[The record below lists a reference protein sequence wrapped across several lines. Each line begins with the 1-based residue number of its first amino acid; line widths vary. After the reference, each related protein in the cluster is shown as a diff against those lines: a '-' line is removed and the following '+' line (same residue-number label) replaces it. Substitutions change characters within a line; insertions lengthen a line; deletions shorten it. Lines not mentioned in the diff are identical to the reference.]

1 LSSALLETAFVL
13 AVSVCLIEVLLNGYR
28 KIPLTCPVP
37 GFRDDLP
44 LSCLVQFLGFEIFTR
59 FGAGI
64 SRVILDEPPLFLLVP
79 AVMAA
84 AWFWKRMRFKDALE
98 AGEVELGLTFENFHA
113 PVVER
118 LNLFD

>member
-1 LSSALLETAFVL
+1 LVAGLLETAFVL
-13 AVSVCLIEVLLNGYR
+13 AVSLCLMEMLLNGYR

-44 LSCLVQFLGFEIFTR
+44 LACLVLFLGFEIFTR
-59 FGAGI
+59 FGAGLA
-64 SRVILDEPPLFLLVP
+64 RVILDEPLLFVLVP
-79 AVMAA
+79 AGMAA
-84 AWFWKRMRFKDALE
+84 AWFWKRMRLKDALE
-98 AGEVELGLTFENFHA
+98 AGEVELGLTFENFRA